1 MLSVIAQPPGAGQEL
16 KGRSELLCTG
26 ELDGEIIFAKK
37 EMRIEKDIWY
47 LNDLRR
53 KSFGQSWESHTFFFR
68 QWQTKDNAQ
77 RFLSFASCWF
87 RNHLGS

>member
-1 MLSVIAQPPGAGQEL
+1 MLSAIAQSPEAWQEL

-26 ELDGEIIFAKK
+26 KLDGEIIFANK
-37 EMRIEKDIWY
+37 EMIFEKDVSY

-53 KSFGQSWESHTFFFR
+53 KSFAQSWESHILFFR
-68 QWQTKDNAQ
+68 QWQRKGNAQ